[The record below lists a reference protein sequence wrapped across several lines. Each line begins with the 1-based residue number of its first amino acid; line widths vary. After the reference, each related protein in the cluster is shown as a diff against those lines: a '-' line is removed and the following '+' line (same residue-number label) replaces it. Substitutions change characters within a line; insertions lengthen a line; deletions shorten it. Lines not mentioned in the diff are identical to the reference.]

1 MNEES
6 KYDQASNAVQKTS
19 PPAIST
25 LYIAVVSGVIL
36 VLLLLLIFG
45 VAWRQGNFTFEFSL
59 LKPNERAFP

>member
-6 KYDQASNAVQKTS
+6 KYDLAHNAVEKTS
-19 PPAIST
+19 PPAVST

-45 VAWRQGNFTFEFSL
+45 VAWRQGKIL
-59 LKPNERAFP
+59 LSN

>member
-1 MNEES
+1 MNEEDI
-6 KYDQASNAVQKTS
+6 YDLAHNTVEKTS

-45 VAWRQGNFTFEFSL
+45 VAWRQGNLFLSL
-59 LKPNERAFP
+59 THLS